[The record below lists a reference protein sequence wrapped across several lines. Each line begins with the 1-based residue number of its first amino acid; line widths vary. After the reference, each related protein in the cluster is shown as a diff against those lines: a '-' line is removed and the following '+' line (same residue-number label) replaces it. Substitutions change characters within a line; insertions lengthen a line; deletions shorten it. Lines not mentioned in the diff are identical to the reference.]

1 MKNSMKM
8 TNPSEPVD
16 AKILPKNVLITSLIS
31 RVAVLALMPRPAE
44 G

>member
-1 MKNSMKM
+1 MKM

-16 AKILPKNVLITSLIS
+16 AKCDAKILPKNVFSLLIS
-31 RVAVLALMPRPAE
+31 RVTVLVLMPRPAE